1 MQCNL
6 VLLCPILLVFCST
19 LTGVEVYEG
28 KLIIYGCGDFIDDYE
43 GITGYEHFRG
53 DLSLMYD
60 VEVDTSNGRLTSL
73 IMTPTRIRHLRVD
86 TCREEADID
95 WMHKTM
101 SRECRLFGCDVKCIG
116 NKLHL
121 VF

>member
-1 MQCNL
+1 MAVEL
-6 VLLCPILLVFCST
+6 VCALCDVV
-19 LTGVEVYEG
+19 GVEVFEG
-28 KLIIYGCGDFIDDYE
+28 KLILYGCGDFIDDYE
-43 GITGYEHFRG
+43 GITGYEYFRG

-60 VEVDTSNGRLTSL
+60 IEVDVTTGRLTAL
-73 IMTPTRIRHLRVD
+73 VLTPTRIRHLRVD
-86 TCREEADID
+86 ICHEDADID

-101 SRECRLFGCDVKCIG
+101 SRECRKFGCDVKRVG

>member
-1 MQCNL
+1 ML
-6 VLLCPILLVFCST
+6 TVLFVFCPA
-19 LTGVEVYEG
+19 LTGVEVFEG
-28 KLIIYGCGDFIDDYE
+28 KLILYGCGDFIDDYE
-43 GITGYEHFRG
+43 GITGYEYFRG

-60 VEVDTSNGRLTSL
+60 AEVDMSTGRLTSL
-73 IMTPTRIRHLRVD
+73 VMTPTRIRHLRVD

-101 SRECRLFGCDVKCIG
+101 SRECRQFGCNVKRVG

>member
-1 MQCNL
+1 
-6 VLLCPILLVFCST
+6 V
-19 LTGVEVYEG
+19 TGVEVFEG
-28 KLIIYGCGDFIDDYE
+28 KLILYGCGDFIDDYE

-60 VEVDTSNGRLTSL
+60 VEVDMATGRLTSL

-86 TCREEADID
+86 ACREEADID

-101 SRECRLFGCDVKCIG
+101 SRECRLFGCDVKRID

>member
-1 MQCNL
+1 MLRAL
-6 VLLCPILLVFCST
+6 VVVNVYTMCLR
-19 LTGVEVYEG
+19 LTGVEVFEG
-28 KLIIYGCGDFIDDYE
+28 KLILYGCGDFIDDYE

-60 VEVDTSNGRLTSL
+60 VEVDMATGRLISL

-101 SRECRLFGCDVKCIG
+101 SRECRLFGCDVKRDG

-121 VF
+121 VY